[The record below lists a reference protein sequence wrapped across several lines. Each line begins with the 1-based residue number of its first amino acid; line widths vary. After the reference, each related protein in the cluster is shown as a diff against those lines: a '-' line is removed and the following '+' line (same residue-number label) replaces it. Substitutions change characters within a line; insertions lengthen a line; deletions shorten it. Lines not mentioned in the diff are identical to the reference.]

1 MRPRDFG
8 RIASTPADLLVCG
21 GGLYGLTIAR
31 EAARRGL
38 RTTLVD
44 ASDFGSGRSGDH
56 QPIVPGALPALW
68 QLRVARARAAVRER
82 RALAQ
87 MAPWLLRPL
96 PVLVSTHRSAIRG
109 RLALRAAFALDAW
122 VGRHRNAGVEP
133 ELHLPAA
140 RLISRAATLRLFPGV
155 RQDGLTGGAQW
166 YDYQILDQDRLTVA
180 FAAAAQLAGAELAP
194 YVGVTDALRENGRVT
209 GLRVRDAL
217 GGEEAEL
224 RATVVVNAAGA
235 DAAALMAAFGVNR
248 AAAQVEALT
257 LVTSKHAS
265 DIALA
270 APARDGRLVTLL
282 PWHGRAAIAAIGASS
297 VEALVADANHAF
309 PALAL
314 READVT
320 LVHRGSVPAGSAA
333 WIGDNV
339 AAPEVIDHASDGAPG
354 AITVLGTHLTGAR
367 RAARRVL
374 AKASAL
380 IGRRVEIRRDVPS
393 ALPGAGIADHEALA
407 IETAR
412 AVGLDLPL
420 PLIRHL
426 IARYAE
432 HAADIV
438 RLMAGDQRLRRP
450 LHPARPHVAAE
461 VIYAIRE
468 EMALTL
474 ADIVI
479 RRMGVGALDHPGPDV
494 LQSAAALAAPE
505 LAWDDAR
512 TRREVAAV
520 DACYRV
526 GGGAPAR
533 GGRATAT

>member
-8 RIASTPADLLVCG
+8 RIAATPADLLVCG

-38 RTTLVD
+38 RTTLID
-44 ASDFGSGRSGDH
+44 ASDFGGGRSADH
-56 QPIVPGALPALW
+56 QPIVPGALPALCR
-68 QLRVARARAAVRER
+68 LRVARARAAVRER

-109 RLALRAAFALDAW
+109 RIALRAAFAMDAW
-122 VGRHRNAGVEP
+122 AGRHRNAGVEP

-166 YDYQILDQDRLTVA
+166 YDYQILDQDRLTLA

-194 YVGVTDALRENGRVT
+194 HVGVTEALREGGRIA

-217 GGEEAEL
+217 NGDEAEL
-224 RATVVVNAAGA
+224 RAAVVVNAAGA
-235 DAAALMAAFGVNR
+235 DAGALMAAFGVNR
-248 AAAQVEALT
+248 PAPQVDTLT

-270 APARDGRLVTLL
+270 APGRHGRLVTLL
-282 PWHGRAAIAAIGASS
+282 PWHGRAAIAAIGTTT
-297 VEALVADANHAF
+297 VDALVADANHAF

-320 LVHRGSVPAGSAA
+320 RVLHGAVPAGSAT

-354 AITVLGTHLTGAR
+354 AITVLGAHVTGAR
-367 RAARRVL
+367 GAARRVRSIVGTML
-374 AKASAL
+374 
-380 IGRRVEIRRDVPS
+380 GRRVEIRRDAPA

-407 IETAR
+407 IETGR

-426 IARYAE
+426 ITRYAE

-438 RLMAGDQRLRRP
+438 RLMAADDRLERQ

-461 VIYAIRE
+461 VIYVIRQ

-474 ADIVI
+474 ADVVI
-479 RRMGVGALDHPGPDV
+479 RRMGLGALDHPGPDV
-494 LQSAAALAAPE
+494 LQAAAALAAPE
-505 LAWDDAR
+505 LRWDDAR

-520 DACYRV
+520 DAFYARDRV
-526 GGGAPAR
+526 TAR
-533 GGRATAT
+533 